1 MSYTW
6 SLLQFSPV
14 AAWRWEW
21 RSVLVWRAVLV
32 RFEVVEV
39 VGVLCRCLVSMTSTA
54 GDMPCFGGLLTWW
67 SAEAWQV
74 VANRA
79 EA

>member
-21 RSVLVWRAVLV
+21 RSVLVWRIVLA
-32 RFEVVEV
+32 RFEMVEV
-39 VGVLCRCLVSMTSTA
+39 VGVLV
-54 GDMPCFGGLLTWW
+54 D
-67 SAEAWQV
+67 V
-74 VANRA
+74 
-79 EA
+79 

>member
-21 RSVLVWRAVLV
+21 RSVLVWHAVLV

-39 VGVLCRCLVSMTSTA
+39 VGVLV
-54 GDMPCFGGLLTWW
+54 D
-67 SAEAWQV
+67 V
-74 VANRA
+74 
-79 EA
+79 